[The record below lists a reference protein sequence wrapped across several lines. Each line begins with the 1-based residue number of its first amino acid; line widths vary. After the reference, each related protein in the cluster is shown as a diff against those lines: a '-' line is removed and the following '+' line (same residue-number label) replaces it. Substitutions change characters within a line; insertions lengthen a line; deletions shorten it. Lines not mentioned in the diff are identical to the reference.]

1 MEPPAFWAKIPV
13 DLPDPLPERLPE
25 LSHFGF
31 TALWC
36 GDSHPHTQY
45 LVTLNKVVND
55 PAFGHSDHKW
65 VEFNTFRSPISV
77 FCHRLKLIKQQ
88 ADWANRQGSHRLQ
101 AWVQA
106 DEVSED
112 GEVVEDLLLYIAADT
127 QEDFEF
133 IVRTVCPGLKLSLFE
148 LYGSRVNECSP
159 LAIHNPIFC
168 STFPYR
174 RSIQSE
180 PWQIP
185 VVSE

>member
-1 MEPPAFWAKIPV
+1 MEPPVFWAKIAL
-13 DLPDPLPERLPE
+13 DLPDLTVELPGITSHGGICLTNKPGPDLSQFCWTLVQVLP
-25 LSHFGF
+25 
-31 TALWC
+31 A
-36 GDSHPHTQY
+36 PRAR
-45 LVTLNKVVND
+45 NI
-55 PAFGHSDHKW
+55 DHKW
-65 VEFNTFRSPISV
+65 LEFNASCSPISV
-77 FCHRLKLIKQQ
+77 FCQRLKFLKKQ
-88 ADWANRQGSHRLQ
+88 ADWAIRQGSHRLQ

-180 PWQIP
+180 PAQIP
-185 VVSE
+185 VVS